1 VSKRTIG
8 PDGRDELPDG
18 EQEQQV
24 PVWHSIVGE
33 GWEPVQFGDRTERG
47 EEVLRAGG
55 WVQCYSHGFVQEVYS
70 VPRRRR
76 KVQRFAICTTDI
88 IHGSIGDEYCKVYA
102 SAIASP
108 GDLLEVQ
115 ADGTLKRVDIEAE
128 RQVER

>member
-1 VSKRTIG
+1 MS
-8 PDGRDELPDG
+8 
-18 EQEQQV
+18 EQENET
-24 PVWHSIVGE
+24 PVWHAWVGD
-33 GWEPVQFGDRTERG
+33 GWEPVLFGGITRESD
-47 EEVLRAGG
+47 EVLLARGWANGSDSGG
-55 WVQCYSHGFVQEVYS
+55 CIYNPSMR
-70 VPRRRR
+70 PRRRR